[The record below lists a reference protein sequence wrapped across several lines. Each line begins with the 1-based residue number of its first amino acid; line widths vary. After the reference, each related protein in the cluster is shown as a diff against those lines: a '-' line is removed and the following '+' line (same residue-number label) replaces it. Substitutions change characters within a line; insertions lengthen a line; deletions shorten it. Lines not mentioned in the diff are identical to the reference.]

1 MKRQQNR
8 GNTKAQYALGVCY
21 YEGEGVKISNTRAIY
36 WFRKLAEKR
45 DVQGYFG
52 LGMCYYEGKGTEQSY
67 EKAIYWFERAA
78 EQGNIEAQYTLGICY
93 YESAESKENMK
104 ERATYWLEKACENFN
119 DEACQKLNDITIGHK
134 NRESEVETSE
144 IRDLL
149 QKANKG
155 NSIAQCNLATLY
167 YEGEKIEQ
175 SYSKAFYWYK
185 KAAQQGYA
193 KAQFYLGLQYERAE
207 GISYSLSDAIY
218 WYKKALG
225 NGYSDAR
232 CFLGNLYFIEIEN
245 PEEVMKKIMTKEEY
259 KKYLKEDDTGKI
271 FMFMGAKAGIGK
283 CMEQLNLEY
292 RIKRNKEKLKIPID
306 LIDETE

>member
-1 MKRQQNR
+1 
-8 GNTKAQYALGVCY
+8 
-21 YEGEGVKISNTRAIY
+21 
-36 WFRKLAEKR
+36 
-45 DVQGYFG
+45 
-52 LGMCYYEGKGTEQSY
+52 
-67 EKAIYWFERAA
+67 
-78 EQGNIEAQYTLGICY
+78 
-93 YESAESKENMK
+93 MK

-232 CFLGNLYFIEIEN
+232 CFLENLYFIEIEN